1 MRYLLTKEQAE
12 ILNIIEIYRRNL
24 RLKAMLNEA
33 LDEPMVEIK
42 ELVNLNNLYGLFFST
57 LDEVEK

>member
-33 LDEPMVEIK
+33 LDEPIVEIK

>member
-42 ELVNLNNLYGLFFST
+42 ELENLNNLYGLFFST